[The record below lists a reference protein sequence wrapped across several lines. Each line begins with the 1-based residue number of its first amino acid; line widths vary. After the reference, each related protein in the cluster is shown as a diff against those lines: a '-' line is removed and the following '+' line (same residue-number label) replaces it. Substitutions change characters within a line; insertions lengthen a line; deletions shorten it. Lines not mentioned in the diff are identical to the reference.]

1 MYCANCGVR
10 RIDGASYCHNCGHR
24 LDPSGPL
31 PATSGKSQRAEARWV
46 PWRGGQVGLGILLVV
61 IFLIP
66 VTAVAVGID
75 HWMERYDEATIAWVS
90 IHFMG
95 LAIVVVVWRLG
106 IRRYRAPFSVLGLVP
121 LGFPS
126 AQTVLMTFGILGA
139 SLAFTVVYAA
149 LVESIGSDF
158 LLPPDIPSDI
168 AFPGVAAVFTFQ
180 ALALVTP
187 FTEELFFRGFVFAGL
202 IPRMGVGWA
211 IVASAVIFSLFHLA
225 VGVLIPV
232 FVTGLL
238 LGWLYYRTGSLWPCI
253 LAHAGQNALAVAVE
267 VYGV

>member
-1 MYCANCGVR
+1 MYCANCGIR
-10 RIDGASYCHNCGHR
+10 SIDGASYCHSCGHR
-24 LDPSGPL
+24 LDLSGPL
-31 PATSGKSQRAEARWV
+31 PATGGQVHGAGPRSV

-75 HWMERYDEATIAWVS
+75 HWMERYDEATIAWVGV
-90 IHFMG
+90 HLMG
-95 LAIVVVVWRLG
+95 LAIIAVVWRLG
-106 IRRYRAPFSVLGLVP
+106 IRRYRAPLSVLGLVP
-121 LGFPS
+121 AGFPS

-149 LVESIGSDF
+149 LMELIDLEIFS
-158 LLPPDIPSDI
+158 PPDIPSDI

-187 FTEELFFRGFVFAGL
+187 LTEELFFRGFIFAGL

-211 IVASAVIFSLFHLA
+211 IVASAAVFSLFHLA
-225 VGVLIPV
+225 VGVLIPI

-238 LGWLYYRTGSLWPCI
+238 LGWLYYRTGSLWPCV

-267 VYGV
+267 VYVV